1 MGDGRALIAASI
13 LNSDLANLAHEVR
26 RAVKAGADRIHL
38 DVMDARFVPNLTF
51 GWTTIAHLRPVTRTP
66 FDAHLMIA
74 EPGRWLDDFLAAGCD
89 SITVHV
95 EVEEPIEPILRRIKA
110 AGRAAGLAVRPG
122 TPMSALE
129 PYRALL
135 DIVMVMTVEPG
146 FGGQGFMREVAD
158 AKIPAA
164 RRLLADKPWG
174 GEVHVDGGVNRE
186 TAEFVGGLGADVL
199 IAGTAL
205 FARGRNPAREVRL
218 MRALADEGYAV
229 ELNDGV
235 PPAPRDQMVRLAS
248 LPRALAAPL
257 RDDIEAAGV
266 PVLMLRGD
274 GLVGPDGVRD
284 TDLLVPR
291 AAAQWVEQRFG
302 ARRDTLLEAAAAARA
317 EAEAAAR
324 AQAEAAVRAAAVP
337 DRDGDPVPADASRD
351 PDRDAP
357 ARPAGDAGTGPAGA
371 S

>member
-13 LNSDLANLAHEVR
+13 LNADLANLAREVR

-51 GWTTIAHLRPVTRTP
+51 GWSTIAHLRPVTRSP

-89 SITVHV
+89 SITIHV

-110 AGRAAGLAVRPG
+110 AGRAAGLAMRPG
-122 TPMSALE
+122 TPMAALE
-129 PYRALL
+129 PYRHLL

-146 FGGQGFMREVAD
+146 FGGQVFLREVAQ

-164 RRLLADKPWG
+164 RLLLADKPWG

-186 TAEFVGGLGADVL
+186 TAEIVGGLGADVL

-218 MRALADEGYAV
+218 MRALADEGFAV
-229 ELNDGV
+229 ELNDGI
-235 PPAPRDQMVRLAS
+235 PPAPRDQMARIAS
-248 LPRALAAPL
+248 LPRPGAEQL
-257 RDDIEAAGV
+257 RDEIEAAGV
-266 PVLMLRGD
+266 PVVMFRAD
-274 GLVGPDGVRD
+274 AAPGPDGAAVPEATR
-284 TDLLVPR
+284 TMDLLVPR
-291 AAAQWVEQRFG
+291 AAAAWVEDRFG
-302 ARRDTLLEAAAAARA
+302 ARRDTLGA
-317 EAEAAAR
+317 
-324 AQAEAAVRAAAVP
+324 
-337 DRDGDPVPADASRD
+337 G
-351 PDRDAP
+351 AP
-357 ARPAGDAGTGPAGA
+357 APGAVTPAPGAGPDAAGTGPDEDRAGQPSPA
-371 S
+371 DRP